1 MINVWGRKKK
11 IAVPDDTGEAQIM
24 RDESKEELKRLQRQ
38 RYEVASITDR
48 LHRRRELNH
57 FGEEIT
63 VSFRPRGRHT

>member
-1 MINVWGRKKK
+1 MIKVWGRKK
-11 IAVPDDTGEAQIM
+11 IEVPDDTGEAQIM
-24 RDESKEELKRLQRQ
+24 RQEANEELKRLHRQ
-38 RYEVASITDR
+38 SYEVVSITDR